1 MQRRLDYIEK
11 RERMREQLEIEEAP
25 KRTTDNVP
33 GQYNVSLPF
42 DQWSDL
48 KDWDESLQ
56 ESLDGD
62 KTKFQRFV
70 SNV

>member
-1 MQRRLDYIEK
+1 
-11 RERMREQLEIEEAP
+11 MREQLEIEEAP